1 MMQSG
6 IARVIGTFKSAG
18 EAARSPPRSSRIG
31 IMEMMKMMASFDTF
45 PPRRAVRPCTIVSV
59 IVFFLNSV
67 YILFFFSIICDSIKN
82 FNSFYSRI
90 PYDFQNS
97 NEQFPK
103 YVPDYAPSLPEHRLE
118 TITGNPP
125 LFQAKILQVFS
136 FKEKWQIEQENSD
149 DFAKKL

>member
-1 MMQSG
+1 MRFNQKFQFILLKNSL
-6 IARVIGTFKSAG
+6 R
-18 EAARSPPRSSRIG
+18 
-31 IMEMMKMMASFDTF
+31 F
-45 PPRRAVRPCTIVSV
+45 P
-59 IVFFLNSV
+59 
-67 YILFFFSIICDSIKN
+67 
-82 FNSFYSRI
+82 
-90 PYDFQNS
+90 
-97 NEQFPK
+97 EQFPK